1 MQRIRH
7 ATAIASLPAAN
18 ESGTVGY
25 FTKGAPASGVP
36 RTVVTEAWANDVQEE
51 LANSVEESGQ
61 TLSATNRKQLASA
74 IGTIGQRQNALI
86 NSGFDI
92 WQRGTSIGAGASGTK
107 FLADRWAIV
116 SNGSTFAASQQAFSV
131 GQTDVPGDPVYFHR
145 VVVTS
150 VTAAGNYCVL
160 RQRIEDAR
168 TFAGKKC
175 TIVVYAKADAAK
187 PMAVS
192 LTQSFGSG
200 GSANVTGIGATK
212 FNLTTTWAQFSVTTT
227 VPSVTGKTIGAGS
240 YLQLAIWFDAGS
252 DRNSETGTLGQQSG
266 TFDIAAAIVIQGNI
280 VPTYTPIAYVNELA
294 ACQRYCEKSFDLAT
308 APAQNAG
315 LTGASRCLQV
325 VGASTATK
333 WMQSIA
339 FKQTKRVTPTVTLY
353 NPSAANA
360 QARNVTGSADCA
372 STSVTPYENSMWI
385 SYTSAAGSAL
395 GNEVAVHWLAEA
407 EL

>member
-7 ATAIASLPAAN
+7 ATAYGSLPAAS
-18 ESGTVGY
+18 ETGTIGY

-36 RTVVTEAWANDVQEE
+36 RTVVTEAWCNDVQEE
-51 LANSVEESGQ
+51 IAQAVEESGQ

-92 WQRGTSIGAGASGTK
+92 WQRGTSIGSGASGIK
-107 FLADRWAIV
+107 YLADRWAIV
-116 SNGSTFAASQQAFSV
+116 SVGSTYAASQQAFSV
-131 GQTDVPGDPVYFHR
+131 GQTDVPGDPNYFHR
-145 VVVTS
+145 VVVSHS
-150 VTAAGNYCVL
+150 VGAGNYTRVW
-160 RQRIEDAR
+160 QRIEDAR
-168 TFAGKKC
+168 TFAGK
-175 TIVVYAKADAAK
+175 TVTLSFYAKADASK
-187 PMAVS
+187 PVS
-192 LTQSFGSG
+192 ISLAQSFGTG
-200 GSANVTGIGATK
+200 GSAAVGSIGVNK
-212 FNLTTTWAQFSVTTT
+212 FTLTTSWARYSATFV
-227 VPSVTGKTIGAGS
+227 VPSVTGKTIGPGS
-240 YLQLAIWFDAGS
+240 LLQMSIWFDAGS
-252 DRNSETGTLGQQSG
+252 DNNATTNTLGQQSG
-266 TFDIAAAIVIQGNI
+266 TFDISNVKLELGSLLTGY
-280 VPTYTPIAYVNELA
+280 VPVAYVEELA

-315 LTGASRCLQV
+315 LTGASRCLQI

-333 WMQSIA
+333 WLASVN
-339 FKQTKRVTPTVTLY
+339 FKVTKRVTPTITLY
-353 NPSAANA
+353 NPSATNA
-360 QARNVTGSADCA
+360 QARNVTGSADCS